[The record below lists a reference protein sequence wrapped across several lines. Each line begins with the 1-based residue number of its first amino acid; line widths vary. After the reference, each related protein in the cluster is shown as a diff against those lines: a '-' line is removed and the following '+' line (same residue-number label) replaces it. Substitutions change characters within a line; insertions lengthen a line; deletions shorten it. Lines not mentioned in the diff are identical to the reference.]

1 MSRLEYIK
9 LRKEKNENEFCNQ
22 ALQKIQENE
31 ENHRRNYL
39 NHLNNINSKILQHE
53 RLYRQR
59 SYNCLRKIQKKDDEI
74 KENFIKREMIK
85 RYNINKMIVKA
96 KYNRKLKIDKSNQVK
111 YNVKENQ
118 ELLEKKF
125 EEKVLNYQKKLEQQ
139 NNFKNKKNLKLK
151 TYNTEKMQ
159 KQINFRNLQQENME
173 NLNDQM
179 KRYYRSLILRH
190 EDNVSIIN
198 EIIKS
203 QENTMDKVVKRTID
217 EQIKKTKEIEN
228 LYKFKDKIQNE
239 NIYNL
244 RDEQVKK
251 IFDRKRIDDRKKLEE
266 EQDFFNYK

>member
-118 ELLEKKF
+118 ELLEKK
-125 EEKVLNYQKKLEQQ
+125 
-139 NNFKNKKNLKLK
+139 
-151 TYNTEKMQ
+151 
-159 KQINFRNLQQENME
+159 
-173 NLNDQM
+173 
-179 KRYYRSLILRH
+179 
-190 EDNVSIIN
+190 
-198 EIIKS
+198 
-203 QENTMDKVVKRTID
+203 
-217 EQIKKTKEIEN
+217 
-228 LYKFKDKIQNE
+228 
-239 NIYNL
+239 
-244 RDEQVKK
+244 
-251 IFDRKRIDDRKKLEE
+251 
-266 EQDFFNYK
+266 